1 MSKIIDLA
9 QYRATREREL
19 PLFDSDDARRAS
31 VVSAFPE
38 LTERQVT
45 HRRQMLLHLA
55 QPPGC
60 RTFNPIPDG
69 GSQKIQS

>member
-9 QYRATREREL
+9 QYRAARKCQL
-19 PLFDSDDARRAS
+19 PLFESDDARRAS

-55 QPPGC
+55 QAGC